1 VIQTARSASAKRIA
15 FIIPAIVLSLGL
27 LSQPA
32 LGQAKSD
39 ESDKVDLKKL
49 EEKYWAAKDTDYN
62 VVQNRTYNKANR
74 PYVSLSY
81 GPLLND
87 SYSTGRMSNIA
98 LGYFLSERWGV
109 EFAYEKGDLK
119 DNDGV
124 TKYRDQYG
132 VQVDYN
138 KFQTSKSLNA
148 IFVPMYAKMSFMD
161 RSILY
166 FDMQFAF
173 GVGQVDYQIQRNI
186 GAELKSGTSVNFDIT
201 QQLFFHNNFALRLDI
216 KNKWSSQERQR
227 YQLSGGQTE
236 ADRKLSTFQAQDTS
250 ILLGLTFFY

>member
-1 VIQTARSASAKRIA
+1 MKLTTRKQLALMVLT
-15 FIIPAIVLSLGL
+15 LSLFSP
-27 LSQPA
+27 LSAWAQGA
-32 LGQAKSD
+32 ASSG

-49 EEKYWAAKDTDYN
+49 EEKYWAAKDTDYS
-62 VVQNRTYNKANR
+62 VVQNRTYNKAGR
-74 PYVSLSY
+74 AYLSLSY

-87 SYSTGRMSNIA
+87 SYSTGRMSNA
-98 LGYFLSERWGV
+98 AVGYFFNERWGV
-109 EFAYEKGDLK
+109 EFAFEKGDLK

-138 KFQTSKSLNA
+138 KFQTSKALTA

-166 FDMQFAF
+166 FDMQFAL
-173 GVGQVDYQIQRNI
+173 GVGQIDYEVQRNI
-186 GAELKSGTSVNFDIT
+186 GNQTKAATSINLDIT
-201 QQLFFHNNFALRLDI
+201 QQLFFHNHWALRLDI

-227 YQLSGGQTE
+227 YQLSGGQSE
-236 ADRKLSTFQAQDTS
+236 ADRKLSNYQAQDTS
-250 ILLGLTFFY
+250 ILLGITFFH

>member
-1 VIQTARSASAKRIA
+1 MKAKL
-15 FIIPAIVLSLGL
+15 IPQFGPLGL
-27 LSQPA
+27 ILGLALGLSTLPA
-32 LGQAKSD
+32 LAQSAD
-39 ESDKVDLKKL
+39 SDKVDLKKL
-49 EEKYWAAKDTDYN
+49 EEKYWAAKDSDYS
-62 VVQNRTYNKANR
+62 VVQNRTYTKANR
-74 PYVSLSY
+74 PYLSLSY

-87 SYSTGRMSNIA
+87 SYSTGRMTNA
-98 LGYFLSERWGV
+98 AVGYFFSERWGV

-138 KFQTSKSLNA
+138 KFVSNKALNV
-148 IFVPMYAKMSFMD
+148 IFVPLYAKMSFLD

-166 FDMQFAF
+166 FDMQFAA
-173 GVGQVDYQIQRNI
+173 GIGQIDYEVQRNL
-186 GAELKSGTSVNFDIT
+186 GPETKTATSFNFDIT
-201 QQLFFHNNFALRLDI
+201 QQLFFHEHWALRLDI

-236 ADRKLSTFQAQDTS
+236 ADRGLSNMNAQDTS
-250 ILLGLTFFY
+250 ILLGVTFFY